1 MCSLKHSAAFHQQLW
16 TLLELTSLQPQV
28 IFRPHRDVEMFK
40 KKKKKSLGALKGGLK
55 MN

>member
-40 KKKKKSLGALKGGLK
+40 KKKKSLGALKGGLK

>member
-28 IFRPHRDVEMFK
+28 IFRPHRDVKMLKE
-40 KKKKKSLGALKGGLK
+40 KKSLGGFEGGLEDEL
-55 MN
+55 N

>member
-40 KKKKKSLGALKGGLK
+40 KKKSLGALKGGLK

>member
-28 IFRPHRDVEMFK
+28 IFRPQ
-40 KKKKKSLGALKGGLK
+40 KSLGALKGGLK